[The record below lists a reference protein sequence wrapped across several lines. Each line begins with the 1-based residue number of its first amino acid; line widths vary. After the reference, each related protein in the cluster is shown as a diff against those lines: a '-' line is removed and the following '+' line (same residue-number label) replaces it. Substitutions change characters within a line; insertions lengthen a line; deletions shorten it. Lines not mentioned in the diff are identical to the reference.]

1 MKAIVGKKYRHFKGG
16 EYIVVEIGYDT
27 EIGGRKLVVYK
38 SLYDSKVW
46 IRPYEMFISKV
57 DKEKYPNVKQ
67 IYRFEEVKEND

>member
-1 MKAIVGKKYRHFKGG
+1 MKVIVGKKYRHFKGG

-27 EIGGRKLVVYK
+27 EIDGRKLVVYK

-57 DKEKYPNVKQ
+57 DKEKYPDVKQ

>member
-27 EIGGRKLVVYK
+27 EIDGRKLVVYK

>member
-27 EIGGRKLVVYK
+27 EIEGRKLVVYK

-57 DKEKYPNVKQ
+57 DKEKYPDVKQ

>member
-27 EIGGRKLVVYK
+27 EIDGRKLVVYK

-57 DKEKYPNVKQ
+57 DKEKYPDVKQ

>member
-16 EYIVVEIGYDT
+16 EYIIVEIGYDT
-27 EIGGRKLVVYK
+27 EIDGRKLVVYK

-57 DKEKYPNVKQ
+57 DKEKYPDVKQ